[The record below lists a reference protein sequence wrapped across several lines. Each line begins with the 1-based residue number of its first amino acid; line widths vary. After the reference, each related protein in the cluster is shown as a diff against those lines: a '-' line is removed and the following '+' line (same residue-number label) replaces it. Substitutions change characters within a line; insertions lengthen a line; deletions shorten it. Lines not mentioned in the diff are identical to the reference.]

1 MDGIV
6 LYLIVAIVMGLYFLP
21 SITAWMRGHHSKWAI
36 IALNFL
42 LGWTII
48 GWIGALIWSLTGTRQ

>member
-6 LYLIVAIVMGLYFLP
+6 LYLIAAVAMVLYFSP
-21 SITAWMRGHHSKWAI
+21 SILAWMRGHHSKWAI
-36 IALNFL
+36 IALNIL

-48 GWIGALIWSLTGTRQ
+48 GWVGALIWSLTGTRR

>member
-36 IALNFL
+36 IALNIL